1 MKRNLAANDSCEEE
15 KRSPDNTGINLG
27 REFRERFL
35 RSKAAGSGL
44 ILEVFSSIVL
54 LCIRS
59 IMIIIMIIMI
69 IIAVKPSFNVT
80 NKIYR
85 SLNIISFTKHD
96 DKLLS
101 KLLYFG

>member
-59 IMIIIMIIMI
+59 IMIIIMIMI
-69 IIAVKPSFNVT
+69 IIAVKPSFSVT

>member
-59 IMIIIMIIMI
+59 IMIIIMII
-69 IIAVKPSFNVT
+69 IAVKPSFNVT

>member
-1 MKRNLAANDSCEEE
+1 MKRNLAANDSCEEG

-59 IMIIIMIIMI
+59 IMIIIMII
-69 IIAVKPSFNVT
+69 IAVKPSFNVT